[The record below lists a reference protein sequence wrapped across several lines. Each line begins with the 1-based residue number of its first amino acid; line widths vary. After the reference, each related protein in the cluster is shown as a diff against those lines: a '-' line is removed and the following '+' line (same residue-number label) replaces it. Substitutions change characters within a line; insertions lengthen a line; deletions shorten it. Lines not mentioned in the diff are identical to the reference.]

1 MTNKRPLISLLTNQK
16 PLFCLQVYLRRDKE
30 CRLVACFLAPDAMV
44 AMFTPAILVAV
55 INGAVTGIA
64 IWVAHKA
71 SGRRYNCV
79 IKLVF

>member
-1 MTNKRPLISLLTNQK
+1 MY
-16 PLFCLQVYLRRDKE
+16 CAQVYLRRDSE
-30 CRLVACFLAPDAMV
+30 CRLVACFLSLDAMV

-71 SGRRYNCV
+71 SGRR
-79 IKLVF
+79 